1 MTERL
6 TNRWN
11 GITALAFVAAGI
23 GILLG
28 QPVTLLLSAVGVGYA
43 AFAQPRTA
51 PEATVALDRRLSET
65 DPDPDDDVTV
75 TLTVTNVGDQTLPDV
90 RLVDGVPDA
99 LGVVDGS
106 PRRAVTLRPGDTTTL
121 TYDVEASRGVH
132 EWGETTVLT
141 RNWSGTAERESGVTA
156 PGNIRCIPSLAQDHE
171 DFPLRKQTVEHA
183 GRVTTDTGGAG
194 IEFHATREYQHGDPM
209 HRIDWK
215 RTAKTGEFT
224 TIQFREERAA
234 TVALVVDTRR
244 DAYVS
249 DTDGVSAV
257 EHSIRGARTVG
268 PALMGAGNSVGVAA
282 FGPIW
287 TWLTPSL
294 GRDHRARLR
303 ETLATGE
310 GFGPLPSGDRYL
322 PRQTIRRLRNH
333 LPGDAQVIFF
343 SPVADD
349 YLVTTLRRIEAYGH
363 DVTLVSPDVTD
374 TDTHGGLVA
383 TMERSERLRAV
394 RRAGIRVVDWDP
406 DTPLR
411 LALQDAVRGWTR

>member
-1 MTERL
+1 MERL
-6 TNRWN
+6 TGRWK
-11 GITALAFVAAGI
+11 GITALAFLAAGI

-28 QPVTLLLSAVGVGYA
+28 QPITLLVSAVGVAYA
-43 AFAQPRTA
+43 AYAQPGAA
-51 PEATVALDRRLSET
+51 PEATVAVDRSVSDPT
-65 DPDPDDDVTV
+65 PDPGDDVTV
-75 TLTVTNVGDQTLPDV
+75 TVAVTNVGEDIIPDV

-99 LGVVDGS
+99 LGVTDGT
-106 PRRAVTLRPGDTTTL
+106 PRQGATLSPGDTIQF
-121 TYDVEASRGVH
+121 TYDIEADRGVH
-132 EWGETTVLT
+132 AWGETTVLT
-141 RNWSGTAERESGVTA
+141 RNWSGTAERETGVSTESR
-156 PGNIRCIPSLAQDHE
+156 IRCIPELETALE
-171 DFPLRKQTVEHA
+171 GFPLRKQTVEHA
-183 GRVTTDTGGAG
+183 GRVTTDSGGAG
-194 IEFHATREYQHGDPM
+194 IEFHATREYRHGDPM
-209 HRIDWK
+209 HRIDWN

-249 DTDGVSAV
+249 DPDGPSAV
-257 EHSIRGARTVG
+257 EHSIRAARTVG
-268 PALMGAGNSVGVAA
+268 PTLMDAGNSVGVAS
-282 FGPIW
+282 FGAVW

-303 ETLATGE
+303 ETLATGD

-322 PRQTIRRLRNH
+322 PRQTIRRLRKH

-374 TDTHGGLVA
+374 TSTHGGLVA
-383 TMERSERLRAV
+383 TMERRERLRAV
-394 RRAGIRVVDWDP
+394 RRAGIRIVDWDP
-406 DTPLR
+406 DTPIG
-411 LALQDAVRGWTR
+411 LALQDAVRGWSR